1 MNGVTFEKHSG
12 YCTLRFT
19 SELSE
24 MPWKDV
30 EEATKRIAQ
39 LVHDAP
45 ANSVLVDLSP
55 LQTMPS
61 GVVASLVRTW
71 KGMDEKHRRFVVVS
85 PQQEV
90 TDELA
95 QTGLTSLWTLASTLE
110 HGYSELGVTGNTD
123 VEIDQIPPPPVQ
135 PAVTSSEP
143 FVFEEQRGY
152 CTVLFNP
159 ILMAL
164 SWGDVEA
171 GTSRVLEQLKQTS
184 RKSLLVDLGAM
195 DMINSGLIASLV
207 RMWKTMQEKKGQFS
221 LVSPNEIVTDVLKSA
236 GLWKLWSVVEDREE
250 AAYNLGVS
258 RGAQTEQRER
268 RILLMVT
275 VSFAVMSAI
284 SMMLSK
290 SMIPMLM
297 KRAGAVG
304 VNSQLAALMLA
315 AAALVTGVI
324 SVIKNSGIRRILSGA
339 AVIVA
344 LAVLSSL
351 WFNGN
356 PIRFAELSPGNAA
369 DIEIE
374 TATDG
379 NSDPQQN

>member
-19 SELSE
+19 PELSE
-24 MPWKDV
+24 MPWEDV
-30 EEATKRIAQ
+30 EAATKRVTQ

-85 PQQEV
+85 PLKEV

-110 HGYSELGVTGNTD
+110 HGYSELGVIGDTD
-123 VEIDQIPPPPVQ
+123 VEIDQVPSPPVQ
-135 PAVTSSEP
+135 PVVTSSEP
-143 FVFEEQRGY
+143 FIFEEQRGF
-152 CTVLFNP
+152 CSVQFNP
-159 ILMAL
+159 ILMTL
-164 SWGDVEA
+164 SWADVEA
-171 GTSRVLEQLKQTS
+171 GTSQVIQQLEQS
-184 RKSLLVDLGAM
+184 NRKSLLVDLGAM

-207 RMWKTMQEKKGQFS
+207 RMWKTMQAKKGQFS

-236 GLWKLWSVVEDREE
+236 GLWKLWSVVDDREE
-250 AAYNLGVS
+250 AAYDLGVS
-258 RGAQTEQRER
+258 RGAQSEQRER

-275 VSFAVMSAI
+275 VSFAVMSALA
-284 SMMLSK
+284 MMASK

-297 KRAGAVG
+297 KQAGEIG
-304 VNSQLAALMLA
+304 VNSQLAALLLA

-324 SVIKNSGIRRILSGA
+324 SVIKDSGIRRILSGA

-344 LAVLSSL
+344 LWVLSSL
-351 WFNGN
+351 WSNGN
-356 PIRFAELSPGNAA
+356 PMRFTELSPGNPA
-369 DIEIE
+369 DSGIES
-374 TATDG
+374 ATD
-379 NSDPQQN
+379 SDPDPQQN